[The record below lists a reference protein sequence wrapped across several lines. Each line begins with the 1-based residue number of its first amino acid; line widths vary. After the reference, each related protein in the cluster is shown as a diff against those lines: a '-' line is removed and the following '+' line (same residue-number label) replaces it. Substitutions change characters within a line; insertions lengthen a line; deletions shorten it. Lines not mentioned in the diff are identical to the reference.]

1 MTADAGRAVIA
12 VIPAHDEAGTIAQVV
27 AATRAHVS
35 LVLVVDD
42 GSSDDT
48 ATLAEAAGA
57 RVARLVPN
65 RGKGAALVH
74 GIELALAEKPWAIV
88 TLDAD
93 GEHDPADVPPMLA
106 ALEHADLVLGVR
118 NTYRSGLRRVMNGLA
133 LFWFRLLSPSIEDT
147 ICGLRA
153 FRADK
158 LPLLQNTFGG
168 FVYEHEV
175 LIRAVIHRLE
185 IRAVPIRTV
194 PTTRSHVTLREAV
207 RANNHFDRRVL
218 SSLGQLPLPLWRRV
232 VLALGCVAGLML
244 GVPTEF
250 LLARRAKRAPP

>member
-1 MTADAGRAVIA
+1 MSRAVIA
-12 VIPAHDEAGTIAQVV
+12 VIPAHDEAATIAAVV
-27 AATRAHVS
+27 SATLKHVS
-35 LVLVVDD
+35 VVLVVDD

-48 ATLAEAAGA
+48 AALAQAAGA
-57 RVARLVPN
+57 RVERLTPN

-74 GIELALAEKPWAIV
+74 GIELALREQPWAVV

-93 GEHDPADVPPMLA
+93 GEHDPDDLPPMLA
-106 ALEHADLVLGVR
+106 ALENADLVLGVR
-118 NTYRSGLRRVMNGLA
+118 NTYRSGLRRFMNALA
-133 LFWFRLLSPSIEDT
+133 LFWFRMLSPAIEDT

-153 FRADK
+153 FRAAK

-175 LIRAVIHRLE
+175 LIRAVIHQLE
-185 IRAVPIRTV
+185 IRAVPIRTT
-194 PTTRSHVTLREAV
+194 PTTRSHVTMREAV

-218 SSLGQLPLPLWRRV
+218 GALGRLPLPLWRRV
-232 VLALGCVAGLML
+232 VLAVGCLAGLMV

-250 LLARRAKRAPP
+250 LLARRARKSSP

>member
-1 MTADAGRAVIA
+1 MSAGRAVIA
-12 VIPAHDEAGTIAQVV
+12 VIPAHDEAATIADVV
-27 AATRAHVS
+27 TATRKYVTE
-35 LVLVVDD
+35 VLVVDD

-48 ATLAEAAGA
+48 AARAEAAGA
-57 RVARLVPN
+57 AVSRLSPN

-74 GIELALAEKPWAIV
+74 GIELALAKQPWGVV

-93 GEHDPADVPPMLA
+93 GEHDPNDLPPMLA
-106 ALEHADLVLGVR
+106 ALEHADLVLGTR
-118 NTYRSGLRRVMNGLA
+118 NTYRSGLRRVMNALA
-133 LFWFRLLSPSIEDT
+133 LFWFRMLSPAIEDT

-175 LIRAVIHRLE
+175 LIRAVIHKLE

-194 PTTRSHVTLREAV
+194 PTTRSHVTMREVV

-218 SSLGQLPLPLWRRV
+218 GSLAVLPLPLWRRAL
-232 VLALGCVAGLML
+232 LAIGCVAGLVL

-250 LLARRAKRAPP
+250 ILARRARKAT